1 MPDVLMPDGLRVLFV
16 VNPAAGGGRPA
27 RLVQRVSEQVEA
39 AGAEVR
45 LVRTE
50 GPGHARQLAR
60 DAAPWADVVVA
71 VGGDGT
77 VNEVATGL
85 LDVGDVGSDGAAAP
99 ALSVIPAGTGN
110 DFARA
115 AAFGYAPERLA
126 DGLTRPGEW
135 RLDAGRVRWTDE
147 AGRQGTAW
155 FVNALG
161 AGLDAEVA
169 HDARQRKRLGTRWG
183 GLLAYAA
190 GVASALRR
198 LDCPPARLTGRAAPG
213 SPDLLLHD
221 GPLLMAA
228 IGNGPW
234 VGGGFHLA
242 PGARLTDGHLDACL
256 VQGASRRRALVLL
269 PAAMRGRHIDAPE
282 VTLRPVVQLQAA
294 FERPVRVHVDGEVL
308 PAPIA
313 RLEIRLE
320 PGRLRV
326 RGGSAG

>member
-1 MPDVLMPDGLRVLFV
+1 MPEPDRFLFV

-27 RLVQRVSEQVEA
+27 RLVRAVSSGVEQGG
-39 AGAEVR
+39 GAVR

-60 DAAPWADVVVA
+60 DAAAWASVVVA

-77 VNEVATGL
+77 VNEVAAGL
-85 LDVGDVGSDGAAAP
+85 LDVDGAADGHVP
-99 ALSVIPAGTGN
+99 ALSVVPAGTGN
-110 DFARA
+110 DFVRA
-115 AAFGYAPERLA
+115 AALGHRPDRLVA
-126 DGLTRPGEW
+126 GLLRPGE
-135 RLDAGRVRWTDE
+135 RALDVGRVRW
-147 AGRQGTAW
+147 AGEGGASGEGC

-169 HDARQRKRLGTRWG
+169 YDAARRKRLGTRWG

-198 LDCPPARLTGRAAPG
+198 LDCPAATIHGRADG
-213 SPDLLLHD
+213 DERLLLD

-228 IGNGPW
+228 VGNGPW

-242 PGARLTDGHLDACL
+242 PGARLGDGRLDACL
-256 VQGASRRRALVLL
+256 VRGVTRRRATRLL
-269 PAAMRGRHIDAPE
+269 PAAMRGRHVDAPE
-282 VTLRPVVQLQAA
+282 VSLQPLDALRAA

-308 PAPIA
+308 PARVD
-313 RLEIRLE
+313 RLDLRVD
-320 PGRLRV
+320 PGRLRL
-326 RGGSAG
+326 RGGA

>member
-1 MPDVLMPDGLRVLFV
+1 MPVPDGSRFLFV

-45 LVRTE
+45 RARTR

-85 LDVGDVGSDGAAAP
+85 LDVGDGGAAAP

-126 DGLTRPGEW
+126 DGLTRPDEW
-135 RLDAGRVRWTDE
+135 RLDTGRVQWTDAAGRE
-147 AGRQGTAW
+147 GTAR

-169 HDARQRKRLGTRWG
+169 YDAGQRKRLGTRWG

-198 LDCPPARLTGRAAPG
+198 LDCPPARVTGCATPG
-213 SPDLLLHD
+213 GPDLLLHD

-326 RGGSAG
+326 RGGAAG